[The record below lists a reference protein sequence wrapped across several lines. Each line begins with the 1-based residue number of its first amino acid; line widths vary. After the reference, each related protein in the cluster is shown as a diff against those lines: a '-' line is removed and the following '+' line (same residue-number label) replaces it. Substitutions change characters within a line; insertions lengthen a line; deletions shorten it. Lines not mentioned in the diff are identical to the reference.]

1 LYSISESV
9 KIIDTHSHMYL
20 EQFDEDR
27 AACMERAIEENVL
40 LTLLPNI
47 DASSIDSMKSIMKDY
62 PTQCLGMM
70 GLHPCSVKEGF
81 REELS
86 LIKKELD
93 TGKYIAVGEIGIDLY
108 WDKST
113 LDIQVEAFKEQIEW
127 AKEAKLPIVIHARDS
142 FDEIFEVLDEVH
154 DEQLTGVFHCFT
166 GAAAQAEKALGY
178 SGFYLGIGGVATFKN
193 SGLDAVLAEIGLE
206 KLMLETDA
214 PYLTPHPYRG
224 KRNETAYTRLVADKL
239 ALIFNKSIEEIALM
253 TTNNAKDLFQ
263 LREF

>member
-1 LYSISESV
+1 
-9 KIIDTHSHMYL
+9 
-20 EQFDEDR
+20 
-27 AACMERAIEENVL
+27 
-40 LTLLPNI
+40 
-47 DASSIDSMKSIMKDY
+47 
-62 PTQCLGMM
+62 
-70 GLHPCSVKEGF
+70 
-81 REELS
+81 
-86 LIKKELD
+86 
-93 TGKYIAVGEIGIDLY
+93 
-108 WDKST
+108 
-113 LDIQVEAFKEQIEW
+113 
-127 AKEAKLPIVIHARDS
+127 